1 MTSTAM
7 AATLHQHQWSE
18 EETREFIRIRAD
30 LEKDLTAVS
39 TGEAPAAKKKTL
51 WEMASVRMREKG
63 FWRTADQ
70 CKCKWK
76 NLLSR
81 YKGKETSHKE
91 YGWQCPFFEEI
102 HAVFT
107 ERGKAMHR
115 LLLEPEACSISTKK
129 RGRERSLEEHSDL
142 KELNEDETEE
152 EVTLTQRNS
161 QKRKAARKLPAKS
174 LGATD
179 SKSSSSS
186 ISYEIQEMLKGFLQ
200 WQQRMEMEWREI
212 VERHYN
218 NRRMLEQEWRESMEK
233 LERERLMAEQA
244 WREREEQRKEK
255 QDIRAE
261 GMNALLTTLL
271 NKLNHENNL

>member
-1 MTSTAM
+1 MSSSAM
-7 AATLHQHQWSE
+7 AATAQQHQWSE

-30 LEKDLTAVS
+30 LERDLTAVS

-51 WEMASVRMREKG
+51 WEMASARMRERG

-91 YGWQCPFFEEI
+91 FDWQCPFFEEI
-102 HAVFT
+102 HEVFA
-107 ERGKAMHR
+107 ERGKAMQR
-115 LLLEPEACSISTKK
+115 LLLEPEAGSIATKK
-129 RGRERSLEEHSDL
+129 RVRERSLEEYSDL

-152 EVTLTQRNS
+152 EILTQSNS
-161 QKRKAARKLPAKS
+161 QKRKTIRTLPAKS
-174 LGATD
+174 LRATD

-186 ISYEIQEMLKGFLQ
+186 VSNEILEMLKGFFQ

-212 VERHYN
+212 HERHYN
-218 NRRMLEQEWRESMEK
+218 NRRLFEQEWRESMEK
-233 LERERLMAEQA
+233 LEMERLMAEQA
-244 WREREEQRKEK
+244 WREREEQRKK
-255 QDIRAE
+255 RQDIRAE
-261 GMNALLTTLL
+261 GMDALLTTLF
-271 NKLNHENNL
+271 NKLNRQNNL

>member
-1 MTSTAM
+1 MPATAQ
-7 AATLHQHQWSE
+7 QHQWSE

-30 LEKDLTAVS
+30 LEKDLTAAS

-51 WEMASVRMREKG
+51 WEMASARMREKG

-91 YGWQCPFFEEI
+91 FGWQCPFFEEI

-107 ERGKAMHR
+107 ERGKVMHR
-115 LLLEPEACSISTKK
+115 LLLEPEACSIATKK
-129 RGRERSLEEHSDL
+129 RVRERSLEEYSNL
-142 KELNEDETEE
+142 KQLNEDETEE
-152 EVTLTQRNS
+152 EVTLTQSNS
-161 QKRKAARKLPAKS
+161 QKRKAARTLPAKS

-179 SKSSSSS
+179 SKNSSSSVS
-186 ISYEIQEMLKGFLQ
+186 NEILEMLKGFFQ

-212 VERHYN
+212 LERHYN
-218 NRRMLEQEWRESMEK
+218 NRRLFEQEWRESMEK

-244 WREREEQRKEK
+244 WREREEQRRKR

-261 GMNALLTTLL
+261 GMDALLTTLL
-271 NKLNHENNL
+271 NKLRNLLWNG